1 MPLTQVGRRGANVA
15 GILRA
20 WSMAGQAIRLLL
32 QSQVSRNRFTA
43 KCRHNH
49 RNSHVQWKQN
59 LCYVAKAFIS
69 SETKQPNGLDVIV
82 FLVGWGWMFIFNG
95 HVILGN
101 TTFTYIFTPSSWV
114 ISASAGHAVGSGPLE
129 HGRQL
134 LEHMGVRRSQR
145 TQFAANMAIRRWCD
159 QL

>member
-43 KCRHNH
+43 KCRDNH

-101 TTFTYIFTPSSWV
+101 TTFTHIYIYLPHLAEWSLPQQDMQLVLDLWSMAGSCWNTWEFDARSERSSQQTW
-114 ISASAGHAVGSGPLE
+114 
-129 HGRQL
+129 R
-134 LEHMGVRRSQR
+134 
-145 TQFAANMAIRRWCD
+145 
-159 QL
+159 